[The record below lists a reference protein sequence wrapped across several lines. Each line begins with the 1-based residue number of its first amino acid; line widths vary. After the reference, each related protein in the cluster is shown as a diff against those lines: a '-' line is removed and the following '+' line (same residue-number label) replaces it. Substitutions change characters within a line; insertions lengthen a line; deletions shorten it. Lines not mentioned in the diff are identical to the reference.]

1 MAFFSVHIGTKS
13 NTRPICS
20 IFKPNCLINKDKHP
34 VKFYE
39 VWMKKYV
46 NGNVR
51 TQNRAINVYGGYI
64 QIRICS
70 KFGMDCFDSVKN
82 KYKIR

>member
-1 MAFFSVHIGTKS
+1 M
-13 NTRPICS
+13 
-20 IFKPNCLINKDKHP
+20 NKDKHP

-51 TQNRAINVYGGYI
+51 TQNRAIYVYGGYI
-64 QIRICS
+64 QI
-70 KFGMDCFDSVKN
+70 
-82 KYKIR
+82 